1 MINMPKYVRGV
12 FVMWKKIL
20 LSIGLIILLI
30 VGIEIFNISN
40 NKEKKAENTNI
51 VQNETEISSQY
62 VTDDC
67 VNEWEDYS
75 KTVQEEI
82 KETGQNLNDEN
93 KQYILRENDG
103 FINVYY
109 INEKGEEILY
119 RVTDISTKYL
129 GEEDVKELQEGIN
142 VVGIQELNQLLEDF
156 E

>member
-1 MINMPKYVRGV
+1 MPKYVRGV

-20 LSIGLIILLI
+20 LSIGLIILLV
-30 VGIEIFNISN
+30 VGIEIFNVSK
-40 NKEKKAENTNI
+40 NKENKVENTNI
-51 VQNETEISSQY
+51 VQNETEISSEY

>member
-1 MINMPKYVRGV
+1 MPKYVRGV

-51 VQNETEISSQY
+51 VQNETEISSEY

-75 KTVQEEI
+75 KTVQEDI
-82 KETGQNLNDEN
+82 KENRLKQEQITKQKEKIEQYLILIKEYAITNFYDTQRKTFTRNLND
-93 KQYILRENDG
+93 KRM
-103 FINVYY
+103 
-109 INEKGEEILY
+109 
-119 RVTDISTKYL
+119 DIS
-129 GEEDVKELQEGIN
+129 
-142 VVGIQELNQLLEDF
+142 LLRNSSSI
-156 E
+156 

>member
-1 MINMPKYVRGV
+1 MPKYVRGV
-12 FVMWKKIL
+12 FIMWKKIL

-119 RVTDISTKYL
+119 RVTDISAKYL